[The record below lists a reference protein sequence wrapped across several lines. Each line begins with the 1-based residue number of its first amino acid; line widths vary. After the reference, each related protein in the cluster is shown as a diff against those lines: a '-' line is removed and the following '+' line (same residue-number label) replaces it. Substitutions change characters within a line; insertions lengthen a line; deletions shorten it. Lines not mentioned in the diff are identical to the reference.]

1 MNFTSFIMHLISISM
16 CVGFLSGC
24 AVKPPPTGTEM
35 NKQALPE
42 TTGIPEQFN
51 VATDSGKTDD
61 KWLASFNDSQLN
73 DLVKEAI
80 KNNLNLRTA
89 QAQVERASAL
99 AGLAG
104 AALKPTV
111 GYGAEVSQSSIG
123 NEQLSALT
131 GSQRYNAGLGISWE
145 IDVWGR
151 VGAGVA
157 AAEESLRATQ
167 ADYEFAR
174 QSLAAAVAKSW
185 FITIETKLQHTF
197 SEEVVSI
204 MEQTLEI
211 VKTKNEVGQI
221 SKQDVHLASANLSAA
236 ENARQQSALAHEKSI
251 RSLET
256 LLGRYPSGEIKAAEK
271 LPDMPSPPPA
281 GLPSDLLARRPDL
294 QAAESNVAAAFYMT
308 QQAELA
314 KLPSF
319 SLTATGGFN
328 NLSDTIAALAAGIYG
343 PLYTGGAIE
352 AQIDIANADQK
363 AALAQYGQKVLKAFQ
378 EVETCLLGESTL
390 AKQEQYLERM
400 EGQYREALNIAKTEY
415 EVGKVDLLSV
425 LVIQG
430 QWIGSKIELINIQ
443 DQRLLQRVDLHLAL
457 GGSFT
462 EPVKNEM

>member
-1 MNFTSFIMHLISISM
+1 MSFTSFLMYLVSISM
-16 CVGFLSGC
+16 CLGLLSGC

-42 TTGIPEQFN
+42 TTVIPEQFN
-51 VATDSGKTDD
+51 VATDSGKVDD

-73 DLVKEAI
+73 ALVKEAMQ
-80 KNNLNLRTA
+80 NNLNLRTA

-99 AGLAG
+99 SRLAG

-123 NEQLSALT
+123 NEQLSALA

-145 IDVWGR
+145 LDVWGR
-151 VGAGVA
+151 IRAGTA

-185 FITIETKLQHTF
+185 FISIETKLLKTF
-197 SEEVVSI
+197 SDEVVSI

-211 VKTKNEVGQI
+211 VNTKNEIGQI
-221 SKQDVHLASANLSAA
+221 SKQDVHLASANLSTA
-236 ENARQQSALAHEKSI
+236 ENARQQSILAYEQST

-256 LLGRYPSGEIKAAEK
+256 LLGRYPSGEIRAAEK
-271 LPDMPSPPPA
+271 LPEMPALPPV

-294 QAAESNVAAAFYMT
+294 QAAESNVAAAFYVT

-319 SLTATGGFN
+319 SLSAAGEFN
-328 NLSDTIAALAAGIYG
+328 NLSDTIASLAAGIYG

-378 EVETCLLGESTL
+378 EVESGLIGERTL
-390 AKQEQYLERM
+390 VKQEQYLE
-400 EGQYREALNIAKTEY
+400 ETENQYREALNIALTEY

-425 LVIQG
+425 LIIQG
-430 QWIGSKIELINIQ
+430 QWIGSKIQLINIQ
-443 DQRLLQRVDLHLAL
+443 DQRLLQRVNLHLAL
-457 GGSFT
+457 GGSFSEPT
-462 EPVKNEM
+462 E